1 MQSPSPAP
9 RLRTLPDPK
18 DKAYASREVALSR
31 CISPAGAT
39 RLSLLSFN
47 SEKVSRSHTSGLT
60 AAKHQIRPS
69 RPGCPRPGAKVLR
82 VAPPAACTL
91 RTFSR
96 AAPPKKKKKGF
107 YNTCAQLSTHHLAE
121 ATSLS
126 PNCSTF
132 RMPSPS
138 SGRPTQPSVDSLRRG
153 RGCV

>member
-18 DKAYASREVALSR
+18 DKAYASQEVALTR

-96 AAPPKKKKKGF
+96 AAQKKKKVSIIH
-107 YNTCAQLSTHHLAE
+107 ALSCLRTIWLRPLPCPRIALHSGCPLLLLGGLH
-121 ATSLS
+121 S
-126 PNCSTF
+126 PA
-132 RMPSPS
+132 
-138 SGRPTQPSVDSLRRG
+138 LIA
-153 RGCV
+153 